1 MSGAVSLQIWQA
13 ARAAIALNLDACVSV
28 RPNCTSRLVRSR
40 NPERGCSVWCFNVR
54 LVGQFG
60 RIRVREAAL
69 PG

>member
-1 MSGAVSLQIWQA
+1 MSGTVSLQIWQA

-40 NPERGCSVWCFNVR
+40 NCEPVCSGWRSNLRLIGHFGGVR
-54 LVGQFG
+54 L
-60 RIRVREAAL
+60 REAAL